1 PEQVE
6 RFVEWCAVRGSG
18 APLAYVLGTAGF
30 YGRDFCVDP
39 RVLVPRP
46 ETERLIA
53 EALAFL
59 EGFPP
64 QSAAAVLD
72 VGTGSGAIACTIA
85 AEVRSAVVD
94 GTDVSPEALEVAQ
107 RNARELG
114 VAERCRFHLGDL
126 AAPVGGRRFDV
137 VLANLPYVPT
147 AELPQRPDPV
157 AFEPRQA
164 LDGGAD
170 GLGTYRRF
178 VPAARALLEPGG
190 LLLLEAAPPQMAGL
204 LDLVEAAFPGL
215 GAVAGDDFAGLAR
228 YVRVR
233 IPGP

>member
-1 PEQVE
+1 M
-6 RFVEWCAVRGSG
+6 
-18 APLAYVLGTAGF
+18 
-30 YGRDFCVDP
+30 
-39 RVLVPRP
+39 
-46 ETERLIA
+46 
-53 EALAFL
+53 
-59 EGFPP
+59 
-64 QSAAAVLD
+64 
-72 VGTGSGAIACTIA
+72 
-85 AEVRSAVVD
+85 
-94 GTDVSPEALEVAQ
+94 
-107 RNARELG
+107 
-114 VAERCRFHLGDL
+114 
-126 AAPVGGRRFDV
+126 GGRRFDV

-215 GAVAGDDFAGLAR
+215 GAVAGEDFAGLAR